1 MSLTPKHPLA
11 EPHVV
16 LFAAVAAAIALEGFR
31 GSGTL
36 GTSETWPLLQALAA
50 GGALAVAWRQ
60 QERLRLAPLLALAL
74 ALELGFVIVHLAL
87 GVQSDFDSA
96 RVYPREGESL
106 LHGHYPDTEY
116 PPGAV
121 LLFAF
126 EALVAGGGSGVR
138 VANAFTM
145 IPFELAAVA
154 AVCALRTR
162 RSAWFAAIL
171 AVWPLNA
178 FYWEFKYDAAPTAAL
193 VVGLLL
199 ASRNR
204 WVAAGVVLGI
214 GAALKWTPGLAAIA
228 LVLWLLSR
236 KRAREAARHLAAAA
250 GAFLLVNLP
259 FLATSPGLV
268 LHSYHVQASRGI
280 TGESFAYLVLRAA
293 GRAEIPPNSAFYGPV
308 VTPSWA
314 TTAAGAVQVFAVVA
328 VLVLVFR
335 ARTREA
341 AVAVAGVAPVAFLL
355 TTRTFS
361 PQYFVAI
368 LAAWCVAG
376 ALVAPTRARQLL
388 LALPMLGAT
397 LANVLVYPVVT
408 PTYWWVC
415 SWAAFLLGAAV
426 TAALL
431 AEAA

>member
-1 MSLTPKHPLA
+1 MSLTSKR
-11 EPHVV
+11 PHVV
-16 LFAAVAAAIALEGFR
+16 LLAAVAAAVILEVFR

-36 GTSETWPLLQALAA
+36 GTSETWPLLQAVVT
-50 GGALAVAWRQ
+50 GGALVVAWRG
-60 QERLRLAPLLALAL
+60 QERLRLAPLLTLAL
-74 ALELGFVIVHLAL
+74 ALELGFVVVHLAL

-96 RVYPREGESL
+96 RVYPREGEAL

-126 EALVAGGGSGVR
+126 EALVSGGGSGVR

-145 IPFELAAVA
+145 IPFELAVVA
-154 AVCALRTR
+154 AVFALRTR
-162 RSAWFAAIL
+162 RSAWFAAVL

-193 VVGLLL
+193 VVGLVL
-199 ASRNR
+199 AYRNR
-204 WVAAGVVLGI
+204 WSAAGVVLGL
-214 GAALKWTPGLAAIA
+214 GAALKWTPGLAAIG
-228 LVLWLLSR
+228 LGLWLLSR
-236 KRAREAARHLAAAA
+236 RRARDAALHVAAAA

-259 FLATSPGLV
+259 FLATSPRLV
-268 LHSYHVQASRGI
+268 LHTYHVQESRGI
-280 TGESFAYLVLRAA
+280 TGESFAYLVLRLIGKAA
-293 GRAEIPPNSAFYGPV
+293 IPPNSAFYGPV
-308 VTPSWA
+308 VTLSWA
-314 TTAAGAVQVFAVVA
+314 TTAAGALQIVATLVVLA
-328 VLVLVFR
+328 LVLR
-335 ARTREA
+335 ARTPAA
-341 AVAVAGVAPVAFLL
+341 AVAVAGLVPVAFLL

-361 PQYFVAI
+361 PQYFVTM
-368 LAAWCVAG
+368 LAAWCLAG
-376 ALVAPTRARQLL
+376 ALVASGRGRQLL

-397 LANVLVYPVVT
+397 LGNVLVYPVVT

-415 SWAAFLLGAAV
+415 SWAAFVLGAAA

>member
-1 MSLTPKHPLA
+1 VTGLTSKF
-11 EPHVV
+11 EPHLV
-16 LFAAVAAAIALEGFR
+16 LLAAVAAAVGLEVAR

-36 GTSETWPLLQALAA
+36 GTSETWPLLQALVV
-50 GGALAVAWRQ
+50 GGALVVAWRR
-60 QERLRLAPLLALAL
+60 QEELRLVPLLGLAL
-74 ALELGFVIVHLAL
+74 ALELGFVVVHLAL

-96 RVYPREGESL
+96 IVYPREGHSL

-126 EALVAGGGSGVR
+126 ESLVSGGGSGVR

-154 AVCALRTR
+154 AVFALATR
-162 RSAWFAAIL
+162 RSAWFAAVL

-193 VVGLLL
+193 VIGLVL
-199 ASRNR
+199 AYRSR
-204 WVAAGVVLGI
+204 WSWAGVVVGL

-228 LVLWLLSR
+228 LALWLLSR
-236 KRAREAARHLAAAA
+236 RRARDAARHLAAAA
-250 GAFLLVNLP
+250 GTFLLVNLP

-280 TGESFAYLVLRAA
+280 TGESFAYLVLRAV
-293 GRAEIPPNSAFYGPV
+293 GRAAIPPNSAFYGPV
-308 VTPSWA
+308 ITPSWA
-314 TTAAGAVQVFAVVA
+314 RTAAGALQIVTVVV
-328 VLVLVFR
+328 VLALALR
-335 ARTREA
+335 CRTRAA
-341 AVAVAGVAPVAFLL
+341 AVAAAALAPVAFLL

-361 PQYFVAI
+361 PQYLVTM
-368 LAAWCVAG
+368 LAAWCVAA
-376 ALVAPTRARQLL
+376 ALVTAARTQQLL
-388 LALPMLGAT
+388 VALPMLGAT
-397 LANVLVYPVVT
+397 LANLLVYPVVT

-415 SWAAFLLGAAV
+415 SWAVFLLGAAAS
-426 TAALL
+426 AALL
-431 AEAA
+431 VRAAV

>member
-1 MSLTPKHPLA
+1 VTGLTFKY
-11 EPHVV
+11 EPHLV
-16 LFAAVAAAIALEGFR
+16 LLAAVAAAVGLEVAR

-36 GTSETWPLLQALAA
+36 GTSETWPLLQALVV
-50 GGALAVAWRQ
+50 GGAIVLAWRR
-60 QERLRLAPLLALAL
+60 QEQLRLAPLLGLAL
-74 ALELGFVIVHLAL
+74 TLELGLVVVHLAL

-96 RVYPREGESL
+96 IVYPREGHAL

-126 EALVAGGGSGVR
+126 ESLVSGGGSGVR

-145 IPFELAAVA
+145 IPFELASVA
-154 AVCALRTR
+154 AVFALATR
-162 RSAWFAAIL
+162 RSAWFAAVL

-193 VVGLLL
+193 VVGLVL
-199 ASRNR
+199 AYGNR
-204 WVAAGVVLGI
+204 WAWAGVVLGL
-214 GAALKWTPGLAAIA
+214 GAALKWTPGLAAVA
-228 LVLWLLSR
+228 LALWLLSER
-236 KRAREAARHLAAAA
+236 RPRDAVRHLAAAA

-280 TGESFAYLVLRAA
+280 TGESFAYLVLRAV

-308 VTPSWA
+308 ITPSWA
-314 TTAAGAVQVFAVVA
+314 RTAAGALQIVTVVVVLA
-328 VLVLVFR
+328 LVLR
-335 ARTREA
+335 CRTRAA
-341 AVAVAGVAPVAFLL
+341 AVAAAALAPVAFLL

-361 PQYFVAI
+361 PQYLVTI
-368 LAAWCVAG
+368 LAAWCVAA
-376 ALVAPTRARQLL
+376 ALVTAARAQQLL
-388 LALPMLGAT
+388 VALPMLGAT
-397 LANVLVYPVVT
+397 LANLLVYPVVT

-415 SWAAFLLGAAV
+415 SWAVFLLGAAAS
-426 TAALL
+426 AALL
-431 AEAA
+431 VRAAL

>member
-1 MSLTPKHPLA
+1 MRPASKD
-11 EPHVV
+11 PHVV
-16 LFAAVAAAIALEGFR
+16 LLAAVAAAVALEVAR

-50 GGALAVAWRQ
+50 GGALLVAWRLQ
-60 QERLRLAPLLALAL
+60 QRLRLAPLLALAL
-74 ALELGFVIVHLAL
+74 ALEVGFVVVHLAL

-96 RVYPREGESL
+96 RVYPREGEAL

-126 EALVAGGGSGVR
+126 EALVSGGGSGVR

-154 AVCALRTR
+154 AVFVLSPR
-162 RSAWFAAIL
+162 RSAWFAALL
-171 AVWPLNA
+171 AVWPLDA

-193 VVGLLL
+193 VVGLVL
-199 ASRNR
+199 AYRNR
-204 WVAAGVVLGI
+204 WTSAGVVLGL
-214 GAALKWTPGLAAIA
+214 GAALKWTPGLAALGVA
-228 LVLWLLSR
+228 LWLLSR
-236 KRAREAARHLAAAA
+236 RRARDAVRHLAAAV
-250 GAFLLVNLP
+250 GVFLVVNIP

-280 TGESFAYLVLRAA
+280 TGESFAYLVLRLV

-308 VTPSWA
+308 IAPSWA
-314 TTAAGAVQVFAVVA
+314 TTAAGALQLLA
-328 VLVLVFR
+328 VLAVLALVLR
-335 ARTREA
+335 SRTRDA
-341 AVAVAGVAPVAFLL
+341 AVAVAALAPVAFLL

-361 PQYFVAI
+361 PQYLVTI

-376 ALVAPTRARQLL
+376 ALLAATRRRQLL

-415 SWAAFLLGAAV
+415 SWAMFLLGATA